1 MEWVV
6 LGYTLSL
13 AVFIPTSGWLGD
25 RFGTEAHLPVRADPR
40 SRSVRSSV
48 AWRSPSTQL
57 IAFRVVQGIGG
68 GMLTPV
74 GIAML
79 FRAFPPAERA
89 KASTVVMVPTL
100 IAPAM
105 GPVLGGFITTN
116 FDWRWIFLVN
126 VPIAM
131 GAWWFG
137 WRYLREHKESTAG
150 RFDASGFV
158 LSAAALASDRCTRS
172 AKDHVPAGLSDVVL
186 WTGGM
191 GALFAVATV
200 FVELK
205 VRYPML
211 ELRLLGNRMFRQC
224 NTVSFFSIASFLG
237 VTFVMPLY
245 LQLIRGMDPL
255 ESGLTTFPQAIG
267 VMASSFI
274 AGSLYARIGPR
285 RLMTGGFLSAGL
297 TIAFYVGL
305 DRGHEPVADPW
316 LDVVAWL
323 LHGLRLRAD
332 AGCQLRDDPT
342 GDERP
347 RLFAVLHPTTGGRV
361 VRCGHPGQRAGGPHV
376 AQPGG
381 AGGRARP
388 SPHRHSLGLRVGDAV
403 RHRGGRGSVVHPRR
417 GRQGDDGRRAADPS
431 TSALGAIVCGQEGER
446 MVDCRMTTM
455 VGRMR
460 RWGARS
466 ISGVVALVA
475 LWPAACSSQ
484 PGVTATESAARGTVG
499 GRWRPDPTDPRLFTL
514 DNGLVVYLRENNRPG
529 GSAEMRLVIDAGS
542 AMEGPD
548 QAGVAHFLEHMLF
561 NGTEQFPGNEL
572 IDVLRGFG
580 MEFGADVNAY
590 TSYDETVY
598 ELTVPVDESDN
609 LATGC
614 RRPGGMARRRP
625 LMADEDEVDGR
636 TWCGAR

>member
-1 MEWVV
+1 MTTAVAPEAQNQLVRVFGRDVAYKWVVAVVYVSALFLDILDTTIVNVAIPTLGRELQTDNAEWVV

-25 RFGTEAHLPVRADPR
+25 RFGTKRTFLFALSAFTMGSALCGLAQTID
-40 SRSVRSSV
+40 
-48 AWRSPSTQL
+48 QL
-57 IAFRVVQGIGG
+57 IAFRVLQGVGG

-126 VPIAM
+126 VPIALV
-131 GAWWFG
+131 ALWFG
-137 WRYLREHKESTAG
+137 VKHLHEHREPSARG
-150 RFDASGFV
+150 FDVPGFV
-158 LSAAALASDRCTRS
+158 LSGASLALIVYALSEGPR
-172 AKDHVPAGLSDVVL
+172 AGWASDVVL

-285 RLMTGGFLSAGL
+285 RLMTGGFFSAGL
-297 TIAFYVGL
+297 AIALFIGL
-305 DRGHEPVADPW
+305 TADTNLWVIRG
-316 LDVVAWL
+316 L
-323 LHGLRLRAD
+323 
-332 AGCQLRDDPT
+332 
-342 GDERP
+342 
-347 RLFAVLHPTTGGRV
+347 
-361 VRCGHPGQRAGGPHV
+361 
-376 AQPGG
+376 
-381 AGGRARP
+381 
-388 SPHRHSLGLRVGDAV
+388 
-403 RHRGGRGSVVHPRR
+403 
-417 GRQGDDGRRAADPS
+417 
-431 TSALGAIVCGQEGER
+431 
-446 MVDCRMTTM
+446 
-455 VGRMR
+455 
-460 RWGARS
+460 
-466 ISGVVALVA
+466 
-475 LWPAACSSQ
+475 
-484 PGVTATESAARGTVG
+484 
-499 GRWRPDPTDPRLFTL
+499 
-514 DNGLVVYLRENNRPG
+514 
-529 GSAEMRLVIDAGS
+529 
-542 AMEGPD
+542 
-548 QAGVAHFLEHMLF
+548 ML
-561 NGTEQFPGNEL
+561 
-572 IDVLRGFG
+572 LRGFCMG
-580 MEFGADVNAY
+580 FAFVPMQAASYATIPPAMNGRASSLFSTQRQVGVSFGVAILASVLAAHMSLSQVVPAEGLDQA
-590 TSYDETVY
+590 
-598 ELTVPVDESDN
+598 LTGIHWAFG
-609 LATGC
+609 LAMLFAFTAAFFALFI
-614 RRPGGMARRRP
+614 RDDDARATMA
-625 LMADEDEVDGR
+625 
-636 TWCGAR
+636 ARAR